1 MLGAELLPPLPP
13 RLCGLKFGQTW
24 ISPSLSRGANRS
36 RWYLGSHGSNSWC
49 FTSAKYCKMRRQKNE
64 ISVISRH
71 HCLRAMFS
79 PKIAQTQPATE
90 KFQEAV
96 DWCWRR
102 GVEVLWEMWK
112 PRGAASLPACPAAK
126 GWHSWLRRNG
136 RGKKIPEMEDKKG
149 LFALKKEKKKR
160 VHRISCSAFCRQSY
174 PPPILLGDCWLEA
187 RNAFHFLPSLPDPPP
202 SPLLPPSNV
211 SNPISF
217 DKSDRA

>member
-112 PRGAASLPACPAAK
+112 PRGAASLPACPACQGLAQLAEK
-126 GWHSWLRRNG
+126 KWTRKENSRNG
-136 RGKKIPEMEDKKG
+136 RQKESLCFEEGEEEACTSHFLLCFLQTILPTPNPVGRLLAGGKKRIP
-149 LFALKKEKKKR
+149 
-160 VHRISCSAFCRQSY
+160 
-174 PPPILLGDCWLEA
+174 
-187 RNAFHFLPSLPDPPP
+187 FLAQLAWPTT
-202 SPLLPPSNV
+202 
-211 SNPISF
+211 
-217 DKSDRA
+217 

>member
-1 MLGAELLPPLPP
+1 MIDAEE
-13 RLCGLKFGQTW
+13 GELKFCEKCGNHEVPLV
-24 ISPSLSRGANRS
+24 S
-36 RWYLGSHGSNSWC
+36 
-49 FTSAKYCKMRRQKNE
+49 
-64 ISVISRH
+64 
-71 HCLRAMFS
+71 
-79 PKIAQTQPATE
+79 QPA
-90 KFQEAV
+90 Q
-96 DWCWRR
+96 
-102 GVEVLWEMWK
+102 
-112 PRGAASLPACPAAK
+112 PAK

-136 RGKKIPEMEDKKG
+136 RGKKIPEMEDKKS